1 MNKEFKNIWKF
12 VKSEELGIGRMALS
26 MAKGLNEMDN
36 TNYQNADNYVS
47 NLQLQ
52 QKIYDMLDSFP
63 ILDTLN
69 PVHQMKQWYWF
80 FISATMQGREAD
92 ADNCLEVYNG
102 YAKELLG

>member
-36 TNYQNADNYVS
+36 TNYQ
-47 NLQLQ
+47 
-52 QKIYDMLDSFP
+52 
-63 ILDTLN
+63 
-69 PVHQMKQWYWF
+69 QWYWF

-92 ADNCLEVYNG
+92 ADNCLKVYND